1 MMKKLLYG
9 LLVLTGAGMLS
20 SCQQDEAVSEA
31 PVNKGVTIRA
41 SLPND
46 GHSRV
51 VLGDTEGNAGT
62 TTQVYWEEG
71 DEITLQ
77 IDEETSYVFTISEDY
92 EDEYPSTSAEF
103 TYSGEGDIT
112 LDAGETYTF
121 TYGAA
126 PQKVQAGTKDGLSA
140 YHLMQATYTAQ
151 EGDGWDDVLLSFSTK
166 VALVEISLDVP
177 ATKVSMYDVK
187 TGACLAT
194 ATAAEGTPFTGKV
207 YFSVLPGTYEALF
220 MMEDN
225 SDTYVKKVGEKTLAA
240 SKLYRIKITEGNPIE
255 SVTLDSNG
263 SVKYFTLDDVTTYI
277 YGQGDIP
284 DYTFCNNNSLTSVV
298 ILEGVTG
305 IGEGAFLECSSL
317 SSLTLPASIVTI
329 GKFAFT
335 NCPNLEAVT
344 FAEDSQLQNISYQ
357 SFAACG
363 LSSITLPASVTTIGT
378 EAFGGCPNLTTVTFA
393 EGSQLSSIGPS
404 AFSSCSS
411 LSSITLPTSVTT
423 IGEFAFVYCSS
434 LSSITLP
441 ASVVTIGDYAFY
453 DCTNLATVTCLA
465 ENPPSLGSFV
475 FASSPIA
482 TIYVPSGSEE
492 DYKVAEEW
500 SSYSSIIQAISTS
513 EE

>member
-92 EDEYPSTSAEF
+92 ENEYPSTSAEF
-103 TYSGEGDIT
+103 TYSDEGDIT
-112 LDAGETYTF
+112 LAPGETYTF
-121 TYGAA
+121 TYGAE

-140 YHLMQATYTAQ
+140 HHLMQATYTAL
-151 EGDGWDDVLLSFSTK
+151 EGDGWDDVLLSFSTQ
-166 VALVEISLDVP
+166 VALVEISLDEIE

-194 ATAAEGTPFTGKV
+194 ATAAEGTSFEDKV

-225 SDTYVKKVGEKTLAA
+225 SATYVKKVSANTLAA
-240 SKLYRIKITEGNPIE
+240 SKLYRIKSTEGNPIE
-255 SVTLDSNG
+255 SVTPDSNG
-263 SVKYFTLDDVTTYI
+263 SVKYFTLDGKTYI

-284 DYTFCNNNSLTSVV
+284 EYTFRNNKSLTSVV

-305 IGEGAFLECSSL
+305 IGEDAFRYCDKL
-317 SSLTLPASIVTI
+317 SNITLPASIVTI
-329 GKFAFT
+329 DKNAFT
-335 NCPNLEAVT
+335 SCSSLAAVT
-344 FAEDSQLQNISYQ
+344 FAEDSQLKEISYQ
-357 SFAACG
+357 SFGACG
-363 LSSITLPASVTTIGT
+363 LSSITLPAKVT
-378 EAFGGCPNLTTVTFA
+378 
-393 EGSQLSSIGPS
+393 
-404 AFSSCSS
+404 
-411 LSSITLPTSVTT
+411 
-423 IGEFAFVYCSS
+423 
-434 LSSITLP
+434 
-441 ASVVTIGDYAFY
+441 VVKLQQSWNA
-453 DCTNLATVTCLA
+453 
-465 ENPPSLGSFV
+465 P
-475 FASSPIA
+475 
-482 TIYVPSGSEE
+482 
-492 DYKVAEEW
+492 
-500 SSYSSIIQAISTS
+500 
-513 EE
+513 